1 MDEIR
6 NPFAPGAGSQ
16 PPELAGRSAITRDAD
31 VALQRALMGR
41 HAKSQMLLGLRGT
54 GKTVL
59 LNRFEQLAISHGF
72 QSSFIEAP
80 DDSSLAD
87 LLYPRVHQVLRKMS
101 MVESAKELAFNAMR
115 GLRSFASV
123 FNVKMGDVSIA
134 VDAAEG
140 VADSGSLEQD
150 LTEMFV
156 LIGETARSAGTG
168 WALLIDEVQYLSD
181 KELPAIIVAVH
192 RVNQLGLP
200 VVFFGAGL
208 PQLAALS
215 GNAKSYAER
224 LFNFPSIGP
233 LDEEAARIAIRQP
246 IEQEGESIDD
256 DALDRILLETS
267 RYPYFLQE
275 WGYQSWNTAE
285 GSPISLG
292 DIGDAA
298 LDVVRRLDESF
309 FRVRLDRLTPK
320 ERDYAIAMAR
330 LGQGPYRSADV
341 AEKLGENV
349 QSLGPRRAQI
359 ISKGMIYSPAH
370 GDIDFT
376 VPMFDDFL
384 RRSYPEG

>member
-1 MDEIR
+1 
-6 NPFAPGAGSQ
+6 
-16 PPELAGRSAITRDAD
+16 
-31 VALQRALMGR
+31 
-41 HAKSQMLLGLRGT
+41 MLLGLRGT

-59 LNRFEQLAISHGF
+59 LNRFEELAISHDM

-80 DDSSLAD
+80 DDSSLEE
-87 LLYPRVHQVLRKMS
+87 LLYPRMHQVLRKLS
-101 MVESAKELAFNAMR
+101 LVESAKEQAFKAMR
-115 GLRSFASV
+115 GLRSFASA
-123 FNVKMGDVSIA
+123 FKIKIGDVSIA
-134 VDAAEG
+134 VDPAAG

-156 LIGETARSAGTG
+156 LIGQAAQAAGTG
-168 WALLIDEVQYLSD
+168 WVLLIDEVQYLSD
-181 KELPAIIVAVH
+181 RELPAVIVAMH
-192 RVNQLGLP
+192 RLNQLNLP

-224 LFNFPSIGP
+224 LFNFSTIGP
-233 LDEEAARIAIRQP
+233 LDADAARMAVQQP
-246 IEQEGESIDD
+246 IEEEEESIES

-267 RYPYFLQE
+267 GYPYFLQE
-275 WGYQSWNTAE
+275 WAYQSWNAADE
-285 GSPISLG
+285 SPISL
-292 DIGDAA
+292 DDVKEAA
-298 LDVVRRLDESF
+298 ANAERRLDDSF

-341 AEKLGENV
+341 AEQLGESV

-370 GDIDFT
+370 GDVDFT
-376 VPMFDDFL
+376 VPTFDAFL
-384 RRSYPEG
+384 RRVYPEE